1 MKRELSEIELGS
13 MVTGSK
19 LLLDKDETN
28 RRVLCLWNNQY
39 VVWSYN
45 AETQSVHGGHYYGD
59 NLAQASAD
67 FTRNKVNSYWS
78 KDYNREGN

>member
-1 MKRELSEIELGS
+1 MKRDLNGIELGS

-19 LLLDKDETN
+19 LLIDKDVKN
-28 RRVLCLWNNQY
+28 NRVLCLWQNQY

-59 NLAQASAD
+59 DLMTASRD
-67 FTRNKVNSYWS
+67 FTENKNSKYWGD
-78 KDYNREGN
+78 K